1 MRRGGGFVPTR
12 ACRLRPI
19 TMAHST
25 TAAPELSMQL
35 SIDYT
40 RQIRQN
46 SLRKYSPGDA
56 YL

>member
-40 RQIRQN
+40 RQIRQD
-46 SLRKYSPGDA
+46 SLRKYSPRDA